1 MIRYLTKNIELERD
15 KIRKHILRELKT
27 GILQGLIIGVLIFLM
42 INITN
47 QIIYKEISSP
57 NLIYATVTSG
67 SIFIA
72 LMVSTTLGAMIPLI
86 MTKLKIDPAVAS
98 GPFITTISDIIT
110 LSIYY
115 SISLL
120 ILLPLYIN

>member
-1 MIRYLTKNIELERD
+1 
-15 KIRKHILRELKT
+15 
-27 GILQGLIIGVLIFLM
+27 M

-47 QIIYKEISSP
+47 QIIYQEISSA

-72 LMVSTTLGAMIPLI
+72 LLVSTTLVALIPLI